1 MDSREDMPSKR
12 SERLR
17 YWQSVVK
24 QDENAWQSV
33 RDNLDK
39 QERLLRGTAS
49 ITAPDGT
56 AAARQTGYKRNL
68 VQEIIETEVDSNIP
82 QPKVTALFRE
92 DEDLAR
98 IIEDM
103 LRNELDRLPME
114 VINDLQERVTPTHGA
129 DFLWVDWDQT
139 ICTHTTL
146 GDAAVREI
154 HPRQFVP
161 QAGVYDIDEMEH
173 FAVKI
178 PRTWQYIFRRYGVD
192 VRDEGEEDREARSQV
207 DGDLP
212 EGIVTEYL
220 VFYRNDKGGIGRFC
234 FAGDTALEDLEDCQ
248 ARRRSVCGRCGAEGN
263 GVRCM
268 HCGGTQ
274 FREEVQEYEELTEDL
289 TLFDGTV
296 LSAWEE
302 ETDEYG
308 LPVPDE
314 TAPPQILDVLSGGG
328 ALPGMEGPGA
338 AVVARPARTRPRRI
352 PCYSPG
358 MYPIVMRRNVSM
370 AGQLLGGSDA
380 DAIAAQQNEMSK
392 ISGKLSTKVM
402 SGGSFTTKPEDLKFE
417 FSDQDGRVLSV
428 KSPQQLDM
436 IRTYNTQVDISAD
449 LRYRAEIYEEA
460 RNIIG
465 ITDSFQG
472 RKDPT
477 ATSGKA
483 KQFSAA
489 QAAGR
494 LESKRIMKNDLYQ
507 RLFERLFKWK
517 LAYADEPRPIVTYN
531 AQGQRE
537 YRTFNRW
544 DFLRV
549 DADGKP
555 YWDDNF
561 LFSCDTSA
569 PLASNREQMW
579 QEMRSQRAEGA
590 FGDPASLDSLIL
602 YWSMME
608 QLHYPMAGTIKAEL
622 QRQKQAQEEAAARA
636 AAAPQAAVPSRGD
649 GSAVD
654 PSVLQGAWTGAAPEG
669 GMAL

>member
-1 MDSREDMPSKR
+1 MDNRSPGLGPVRRESGVRGRK
-12 SERLR
+12 LQ
-17 YWQSVVK
+17 YWQNVTRR
-24 QDENAWQSV
+24 DEEAWQPV
-33 RDNLDK
+33 RDRMTA
-39 QERLLRGTAS
+39 QEPLLRGTRA
-49 ITAPDGT
+49 ITTPTGQT
-56 AAARQTGYKRNL
+56 ADRQATHVRNL
-68 VQEIIETEVDSNIP
+68 VQEIVETEVDSNIP
-82 QPKVTALFRE
+82 QPKVTALYRE

-139 ICTHTTL
+139 ISTHTTL
-146 GDAAVREI
+146 GDATVREI

-178 PRTWQYIFRRYGVD
+178 PRTWQYILRRYGVD
-192 VRDEGEEDREARSQV
+192 VREESEEDQEARSEV
-207 DGDLP
+207 DETVAD
-212 EGIVTEYL
+212 GIVTEWVVY
-220 VFYRNDKGGIGRFC
+220 YRNRRGGIGRYCFC
-234 FAGDTALEDLEDCQ
+234 MDVELEDLEDCQ
-248 ARRRSVCGRCGAEGN
+248 ARRRKICRRCGAEGD
-263 GVRCM
+263 GVTCM
-268 HCGGTQ
+268 HCGGKD
-274 FREEVQEYEELTEDL
+274 FSDEIQEYEELTEDL
-289 TLFDGTV
+289 VLYDGSV
-296 LSAWEE
+296 LTAMEE
-302 ETDEYG
+302 ETDAFG
-308 LPVPDE
+308 FPLPNE
-314 TAPPQILDVLSGGG
+314 TVEPTIVDLLAMGEGTPP
-328 ALPGMEGPGA
+328 LPA
-338 AVVARPARTRPRRI
+338 AVLARPARMRPRRI
-352 PCYSPG
+352 PCYTPG
-358 MYPIVMRRNVSM
+358 LYPIVMRKNVSM

-380 DAIAAQQNEMSK
+380 DAIESQQNEMSK
-392 ISGKLSTKVM
+392 VGTKLSKKIM
-402 SGGSFTTKPEDLKFE
+402 CGGSFTTKPADLKFE
-417 FSDQDGRVLSV
+417 FSDEDGRTLTVER
-428 KSPQQLDM
+428 PQQLEM

-494 LESKRIMKNDLYQ
+494 LESKRVMKNDLYQ

-537 YRTFNRW
+537 YKTFNRW

-555 YWDDNF
+555 YWNDNF

-569 PLASNREQMW
+569 PLASNREAMW
-579 QEMRSQRAEGA
+579 QEMRAQRAEGA

-608 QLHYPMAGTIKAEL
+608 QLHYPMAGTIKGEL
-622 QRQKQAQEEAAARA
+622 QRQKKDQQEAMAQAAA
-636 AAAPQAAVPSRGD
+636 QAEMTAGGGVPA
-649 GSAVD
+649 GS
-654 PSVLQGAWTGAAPEG
+654 GAAEG

>member
-1 MDSREDMPSKR
+1 MDNMEKLPRKGR
-12 SERLR
+12 RLT
-17 YWQSVVK
+17 YWQNIVR
-24 QDENAWQSV
+24 QDENDWQSV
-33 RDNLDK
+33 RDAMTR
-39 QERLLRGTAS
+39 QEQLLRGTAA

-56 AAARQTGYKRNL
+56 AAARQVGYKRNL

-82 QPKVTALFRE
+82 QPKVTALYQE

-146 GDAAVREI
+146 GDTDVREI

-161 QAGVYDIDEMEH
+161 QAGVYDIDQMEH
-173 FAVKI
+173 FAIKL
-178 PRTWQYIFRRYGVD
+178 PRTWQYILRRYGVD
-192 VRDEGEEDREARSQV
+192 VRGETEEDREARSEV
-207 DGDLP
+207 DGALP
-212 EGIVTEYL
+212 DGIVTEYL
-220 VFYRNDKGGIGRFC
+220 VFYRNDKGGIGRYSFV
-234 FAGDTALEDLEDCQ
+234 GDTELEDLEDCQ
-248 ARRRSVCGRCGAEGN
+248 ARRRKLCSRCGAEGN
-263 GVRCM
+263 GVKCM
-268 HCGGTQ
+268 HCDSTE

-296 LSAWEE
+296 LYAWEE
-302 ETDEYG
+302 ETDEFG

-314 TAPPQILDVLSGGG
+314 TAEPEILDVLGGG
-328 ALPGMEGPGA
+328 NLPGMDPLG
-338 AVVARPARTRPRRI
+338 AVVVAQPTKMRPRRI
-352 PCYSPG
+352 PCYTPG
-358 MYPIVMRRNVSM
+358 LYPIVMRKNVSM

-380 DAIAAQQNEMSK
+380 DAIAGQQNEMSK

-428 KSPQQLDM
+428 KNPQQLDM
-436 IRTYNTQVDISAD
+436 IRSYNTQVDISAD

-465 ITDSFQG
+465 ITDAFQG
-472 RKDPT
+472 RKDAT
-477 ATSGKA
+477 ATSAVA

-544 DFLRV
+544 DFLRI
-549 DADGKP
+549 DADGQP
-555 YWDDNF
+555 YWNDNF

-579 QEMRSQRAEGA
+579 QEMRSQRSEGA
-590 FGDPASLDSLIL
+590 FGDPTSLDSLIL

-608 QLHYPMAGTIKAEL
+608 QLHYPMAGTIKGEL
-622 QRQKQAQEEAAARA
+622 QRQKQSQEEAARA
-636 AAAPQAAVPSRGD
+636 AAMQQLGGGAVAPG
-649 GSAVD
+649 GGTAVD
-654 PSVLQGAWTGAAPEG
+654 PGMVKPGWTGTAPEG
-669 GMAL
+669 GITL

>member
-1 MDSREDMPSKR
+1 MDNTEQMPRQRGKK
-12 SERLR
+12 LQ
-17 YWQSVVK
+17 YWQNVIRS
-24 QDENAWQSV
+24 DENDWQSI
-33 RDNLDK
+33 RDAMTR
-39 QERLLRGTAS
+39 QEQLLRGTAA
-49 ITAPDGT
+49 ITAPDGST
-56 AAARQTGYKRNL
+56 AARQAGYRRNL

-82 QPKVTALFRE
+82 QPKVTALYQE

-129 DFLWVDWDQT
+129 DLLWVDWDQT

-146 GDAAVREI
+146 GDADVREI

-173 FAVKI
+173 FCIKI
-178 PRTWQYIFRRYGVD
+178 PRTWQYIRRRYGVD
-192 VRDEGEEDREARSQV
+192 VRDEDEEDREARSQV
-207 DGDLP
+207 DEALP
-212 EGIVTEYL
+212 DGIVTEYL
-220 VFYRNDKGGIGRFC
+220 VFYRNDRGGIGRYSYVR
-234 FAGDTALEDLEDCQ
+234 DIELEDLEDCQ
-248 ARRRSVCGRCGAEGN
+248 ARRRSICTKCGAEGN
-263 GVRCM
+263 GVKCM
-268 HCGGTQ
+268 HCDGTK
-274 FREEVQEYEELTEDL
+274 FREKVQEYEELTEDL

-296 LSAWEE
+296 LSAWED

-314 TAPPQILDVLSGGG
+314 MAEPEILDVLGG
-328 ALPGMEGPGA
+328 ALPGMGGIGA
-338 AVVARPARTRPRRI
+338 AVVARPTRKRPRRI
-352 PCYSPG
+352 PCYTPG
-358 MYPIVMRRNVSM
+358 MYPIVMRKNVSM

-380 DAIAAQQNEMSK
+380 DAIAGQQNEMSK

-465 ITDSFQG
+465 ITDAFQG
-472 RKDPT
+472 RKDAT
-477 ATSGKA
+477 ATSAVA

-544 DFLRV
+544 DFLRL

-555 YWDDNF
+555 YWNDNF

-579 QEMRSQRAEGA
+579 QEMRSQRSEGA
-590 FGDPASLDSLIL
+590 FGDPTSLDSLIL

-608 QLHYPMAGTIKAEL
+608 RLHYPMAGTIKGEL
-622 QRQKQAQEEAAARA
+622 QRQKQAQEEAAALQAGMTQAGA
-636 AAAPQAAVPSRGD
+636 AQPG
-649 GSAVD
+649 GGFGVD
-654 PSVLQGAWTGAAPEG
+654 PNVLQGSWTGTAPEG
-669 GMAL
+669 GVTL

>member
-1 MDSREDMPSKR
+1 MDNREDMPRKR
-12 SERLR
+12 HGRLR
-17 YWQSVVK
+17 YWQNVVK
-24 QDENAWQSV
+24 LDEEAWQSV
-33 RDNLDK
+33 RDNMDK
-39 QERLLRGTAS
+39 QERLLRGSAA

-56 AAARQTGYKRNL
+56 TATRQTGYKRNL

-82 QPKVTALFRE
+82 QPKVTALYQE

-146 GDAAVREI
+146 GDADVREI

-173 FAVKI
+173 FCIKI
-178 PRTWQYIFRRYGVD
+178 PRTWQYILRRYHKD
-192 VRDEGEEDREARSQV
+192 VRSEDEEDREVRSQV
-207 DGDLP
+207 DEAVP

-220 VFYRNDKGGIGRFC
+220 VFYRNDRGGIGRFS
-234 FAGDTALEDLEDCQ
+234 FVGDTELEDLEDCQ
-248 ARRRSVCGRCGAEGN
+248 ARRQSVCSGCGAEGN
-263 GVRCM
+263 GVKCM
-268 HCGGTQ
+268 HCGGTK
-274 FREEVQEYEELTEDL
+274 FREKVQEYEELTEDL
-289 TLFDGTV
+289 TLYDGTV
-296 LSAWEE
+296 LSAWED

-314 TAPPQILDVLSGGG
+314 TAQPKILDVLSGSG
-328 ALPGMEGPGA
+328 ALPGMNGMGA
-338 AVVARPARTRPRRI
+338 AVVAMPTRKRPRRI
-352 PCYSPG
+352 PCYTPG

-380 DAIAAQQNEMSK
+380 DAIAGQQNEMSK

-465 ITDSFQG
+465 ITDAFQG
-472 RKDPT
+472 RKDAT
-477 ATSGKA
+477 ATSAVA

-517 LAYADEPRPIVTYN
+517 LAYADEPRPIVAYN

-544 DFLRV
+544 DFLRL

-555 YWDDNF
+555 YWNDNF

-579 QEMRSQRAEGA
+579 QEMRSQRSEGA
-590 FGDPASLDSLIL
+590 FGDPTSLDSLIL

-622 QRQKQAQEEAAARA
+622 QRQKQSQEEAA
-636 AAAPQAAVPSRGD
+636 QAGMMQQLGAGVPAQG
-649 GSAVD
+649 GTAVD
-654 PSVLQGAWTGAAPEG
+654 PNMIQPGWTGAAPEG
-669 GMAL
+669 GMTL

>member
-1 MDSREDMPSKR
+1 MDNRSPGLGPVRRESGVRGSK
-12 SERLR
+12 LQ
-17 YWQSVVK
+17 YWQNVTRR
-24 QDENAWQSV
+24 DEEAWQPV
-33 RDNLDK
+33 RDRMTA
-39 QERLLRGTAS
+39 QEQLLRGTRA
-49 ITAPDGT
+49 ITTPTGQT
-56 AAARQTGYKRNL
+56 ADRQATHVRNL
-68 VQEIIETEVDSNIP
+68 VQEIVETEVDSNIP
-82 QPKVTALFRE
+82 QPKVTALYRE

-139 ICTHTTL
+139 ISTHTTL
-146 GDAAVREI
+146 GDATVREV

-178 PRTWQYIFRRYGVD
+178 PRTWQYILRRYGVD
-192 VRDEGEEDREARSQV
+192 VREESEEDQEARSEV
-207 DGDLP
+207 DGAVAD
-212 EGIVTEYL
+212 GIVTEWVVY
-220 VFYRNDKGGIGRFC
+220 YRNRRGGIGRYCFC
-234 FAGDTALEDLEDCQ
+234 MDVELEDLEDCQ
-248 ARRRSVCGRCGAEGN
+248 ARRRKICRGCGAEGD
-263 GVRCM
+263 GVTCL
-268 HCGGTQ
+268 HCGGTD
-274 FREEVQEYEELTEDL
+274 FSDEVQAYEELTEDL
-289 TLFDGTV
+289 VLYDGSV
-296 LSAWEE
+296 LTAMEE
-302 ETDEYG
+302 ETDG
-308 LPVPDE
+308 FGFPLPNE
-314 TAPPQILDVLSGGG
+314 TEEPTIVDLLAVGEGTPP
-328 ALPGMEGPGA
+328 LPA
-338 AVVARPARTRPRRI
+338 AVVARPVRVRPRRI
-352 PCYSPG
+352 PCYTPG
-358 MYPIVMRRNVSM
+358 LYPIVMRKNVSM

-380 DAIAAQQNEMSK
+380 DAIESQQNEMSK
-392 ISGKLSTKVM
+392 VGTKLSKKIM
-402 SGGSFTTKPEDLKFE
+402 CGGSFTTKPADLKFE
-417 FSDQDGRVLSV
+417 FSDEDGRTLTVE
-428 KSPQQLDM
+428 KPQQLDM

-494 LESKRIMKNDLYQ
+494 LESKRVMKNDLYQ

-531 AQGQRE
+531 AQGQKE
-537 YRTFNRW
+537 YKTFNRW

-555 YWDDNF
+555 YWNDNF

-569 PLASNREQMW
+569 PLASNREAMW
-579 QEMRSQRAEGA
+579 QEMRAQRAEGA

-608 QLHYPMAGTIKAEL
+608 QLHYPMAGTIKGEL
-622 QRQKQAQEEAAARA
+622 QRQKKDQQDAMAQAAA
-636 AAAPQAAVPSRGD
+636 QAGMTAGAGVPA
-649 GSAVD
+649 GS
-654 PSVLQGAWTGAAPEG
+654 GAAEG

>member
-1 MDSREDMPSKR
+1 MDNTGDMPRKR
-12 SERLR
+12 KERLW
-17 YWQSVVK
+17 YWQNVVK
-24 QDENAWQSV
+24 LDEEAWQSV
-33 RDNLDK
+33 RDNMDK
-39 QERLLRGTAS
+39 QERLLRGTAA

-56 AAARQTGYKRNL
+56 TASKQAGYKRNL

-82 QPKVTALFRE
+82 QPKVTALYQE

-139 ICTHTTL
+139 VCTHTTL
-146 GDAAVREI
+146 GDTKVREI

-173 FAVKI
+173 FCIKI
-178 PRTWQYIFRRYGVD
+178 PRTWQYILRRYHKD
-192 VRDEGEEDREARSQV
+192 VREEDEEDRGVRSQV
-207 DGDLP
+207 DETVPD
-212 EGIVTEYL
+212 GIVTEYL
-220 VFYRNDKGGIGRFC
+220 VFYRNDRGGIGRYSFV
-234 FAGDTALEDLEDCQ
+234 GDTELEDLEDCQ
-248 ARRRSVCGRCGAEGN
+248 ARRRNICNGCGAEGN
-263 GVRCM
+263 GVKCM
-268 HCGGTQ
+268 HCGGTD
-274 FREEVQEYEELTEDL
+274 FRSELQEYEELTEEL

-296 LSAWEE
+296 LSAWED

-314 TAPPQILDVLSGGG
+314 TEPPEILDVLGGG
-328 ALPGMEGPGA
+328 LPGMGGIGA
-338 AVVARPARTRPRRI
+338 AVVARPTRKRPRRI
-352 PCYSPG
+352 PCYTPG
-358 MYPIVMRRNVSM
+358 MYPIVMRKNVSM

-380 DAIAAQQNEMSK
+380 DAIAGQQNEMSK

-465 ITDSFQG
+465 ITDAFQG
-472 RKDPT
+472 RKDAT
-477 ATSGKA
+477 ATSAVA

-549 DADGKP
+549 DADGQP
-555 YWDDNF
+555 YWNDNF

-579 QEMRSQRAEGA
+579 QEMRSQRSEGA
-590 FGDPASLDSLIL
+590 FGDPTSLDSLIL

-622 QRQKQAQEEAAARA
+622 QRQKQAQEEAAAQAGMAQMGA
-636 AAAPQAAVPSRGD
+636 AQL
-649 GSAVD
+649 GSGTGVD
-654 PSVLQGAWTGAAPEG
+654 PNVLQSAWNGTAPEG
-669 GMAL
+669 GITL